1 MAEQRERPDRVDG
14 AFAEMV
20 LADEALLRAEFDAIV
35 TANFDPAVF
44 PSPTRPSVPAPRPPH
59 ANPIRSNILVRKVV
73 GSAVERGARWV
84 RQRSPP
90 VG

>member
-1 MAEQRERPDRVDG
+1 MAEQRERPDRVG
-14 AFAEMV
+14 EAFAELV
-20 LADEALLRAEFDAIV
+20 LADRTFLRAEFDAIV
-35 TANFDPAVF
+35 AANFDPSAF

-59 ANPIRSNILVRKVV
+59 ANPVHLTPVRKVA
-73 GSAVERGARWV
+73 GSVVERGARWV